1 LTPHCAVSYKDV
13 GAVMAEADSVIR
25 SMVVPA
31 ALLASAPAFL
41 ASGSAAQAGDQT
53 NPPPSLPSLALDP
66 QAAPSPSI
74 WKGLYVGADV
84 FFAAGSHSKGVVGGG
99 AFVGY
104 DKHFDNNLVL
114 GIQAS
119 TGFVP
124 FSIQHSPFKGY
135 DYGEVSA
142 KVGYEM
148 GRVTPYLATGIVLA
162 RPNGTPGAGYLSP
175 ADSANNLFNNG
186 GSNLSASGIVGAGVD
201 YALTDKLTVG
211 VAATVG
217 TGRGFVA
224 PP

>member
-1 LTPHCAVSYKDV
+1 
-13 GAVMAEADSVIR
+13 M
-25 SMVVPA
+25 
-31 ALLASAPAFL
+31 
-41 ASGSAAQAGDQT
+41 
-53 NPPPSLPSLALDP
+53 
-66 QAAPSPSI
+66 
-74 WKGLYVGADV
+74 
-84 FFAAGSHSKGVVGGG
+84 
-99 AFVGY
+99 
-104 DKHFDNNLVL
+104 L

-175 ADSANNLFNNG
+175 ANSANNLFNNG

>member
-1 LTPHCAVSYKDV
+1 
-13 GAVMAEADSVIR
+13 MAEADSVIR
-25 SMVVPA
+25 SVVLPAALFASAA
-31 ALLASAPAFL
+31 ALLAAA
-41 ASGSAAQAGDQT
+41 SAAHATDT
-53 NPPPSLPSLALDP
+53 TSPPASLPSLALDP
-66 QAAPSPSI
+66 NAAPSPSI
-74 WKGLYVGADV
+74 WKGLYVGSDV
-84 FFAAGSHSKGVVGGG
+84 FFSAGSHSRGVVGGS

-104 DKHFDNNLVL
+104 ERHLDNNLVL

-148 GRVTPYLATGIVLA
+148 GRVTPYMMTGIVLA
-162 RPNGTPGAGYLSP
+162 RPNGAPGAGYLSP
-175 ADSANNLFNNG
+175 TDSATNLFNNN
-186 GSNLSASGIVGAGVD
+186 GSNLAASGIIGAGVN

-211 VAATVG
+211 VAAAVG

>member
-31 ALLASAPAFL
+31 ALLASAPALL

-84 FFAAGSHSKGVVGGG
+84 FFSAGSHSKGVVGGG

-175 ADSANNLFNNG
+175 ADSANNVFNG
-186 GSNLSASGIVGAGVD
+186 ASDLAASGVVGAGVD
-201 YALTDKLTVG
+201 YALTNNTTIG
-211 VAATVG
+211 VAAVVG
-217 TGRGFVA
+217 TGHGAFVA

>member
-1 LTPHCAVSYKDV
+1 
-13 GAVMAEADSVIR
+13 MAEADSVIR
-25 SMVVPA
+25 SIVLPA
-31 ALLASAPAFL
+31 ALLASVAALL
-41 ASGSAAQAGDQT
+41 AAASAAQADPA
-53 NPPPSLPSLALDP
+53 NPPLPTLALDP
-66 QAAPSPSI
+66 QAPSPSI
-74 WKGLYVGADV
+74 WKGLYVGSDV
-84 FFAAGSHSKGVVGGG
+84 FFSAGSHSKGVVGGS

-104 DKHFDNNLVL
+104 ERHLDNNLVL

-142 KVGYEM
+142 KVAYEM
-148 GRVTPYLATGIVLA
+148 GRVTPYMMTGIVLA
-162 RPNGTPGAGYLSP
+162 RPNGAPGASYLSP
-175 ADSANNLFNNG
+175 TDSATNLFNNN
-186 GSNLSASGIVGAGVD
+186 GSNLAASGTIGAGVN

-211 VAATVG
+211 VAAAVG

>member
-1 LTPHCAVSYKDV
+1 
-13 GAVMAEADSVIR
+13 MAEAHAVIR
-25 SMVVPA
+25 SVVLLAAAHLASAA
-31 ALLASAPAFL
+31 ALLASGA
-41 ASGSAAQAGDQT
+41 AAQAADPT
-53 NPPPSLPSLALDP
+53 NPPLPTLALDP
-66 QAAPSPSI
+66 QAPSPSI
-74 WKGLYVGADV
+74 WKGLYVGGDV
-84 FFAAGSHSKGVVGGG
+84 FFSAGSHSKGVVGGS
-99 AFVGY
+99 AFAGY
-104 DKHFDNNLVL
+104 ERHFDNNLVL

-148 GRVTPYLATGIVLA
+148 GRLTPYLTTGIVLA

-175 ADSANNLFNNG
+175 TDSVNNLFNNN
-186 GSNLSASGIVGAGVD
+186 GSNLSASGVVGAGVN

-211 VAATVG
+211 VAASVG

>member
-1 LTPHCAVSYKDV
+1 
-13 GAVMAEADSVIR
+13 MIR
-25 SMVVPA
+25 SVVLPAARLASAAARLASAAARLASAA
-31 ALLASAPAFL
+31 ALLASA
-41 ASGSAAQAGDQT
+41 SAAQATDQT
-53 NPPPSLPSLALDP
+53 NPPASLPSLALDP
-66 QAAPSPSI
+66 NAAPSPSI
-74 WKGLYVGADV
+74 WKGLYVGGDV
-84 FFAAGSHSKGVVGGG
+84 FFSAGSHSKGVVGGS
-99 AFVGY
+99 AFAGY
-104 DKHFDNNLVL
+104 TSHFDNNLVL

-135 DYGEVSA
+135 DYGELSA

-148 GRVTPYLATGIVLA
+148 GRVTPYMTTGVVLA
-162 RPNGTPGAGYLSP
+162 RPNGTPGAGYLSA
-175 ADSANNLFNNG
+175 ADSANNLFTNN
-186 GSNLSASGIVGAGVD
+186 GSNLAASGIIGAGVD

>member
-1 LTPHCAVSYKDV
+1 
-13 GAVMAEADSVIR
+13 MAEADSVIR
-25 SMVVPA
+25 SVILPAARFASAAARFASAA
-31 ALLASAPAFL
+31 ALLASAAAAL
-41 ASGSAAQAGDQT
+41 VASASAAQAGDPT
-53 NPPPSLPSLALDP
+53 NPPLPTLALDP
-66 QAAPSPSI
+66 QTPPPSI
-74 WKGLYVGADV
+74 WKGLYVGSDV
-84 FFAAGSHSKGVVGGG
+84 FFSAGSHSKGVVGGS
-99 AFVGY
+99 AFAGY
-104 DKHFDNNLVL
+104 ERHFDNNLVL
-114 GIQAS
+114 GIEAS

-148 GRVTPYLATGIVLA
+148 GRVTPYLTTGIVLA

-175 ADSANNLFNNG
+175 TDSANNLFNNG
-186 GSNLSASGIVGAGVD
+186 GSSLSTSGIVGAGVD

>member
-1 LTPHCAVSYKDV
+1 
-13 GAVMAEADSVIR
+13 MAEADSVIR
-25 SMVVPA
+25 SVVLPA
-31 ALLASAPAFL
+31 ALLVSVAALS
-41 ASGSAAQAGDQT
+41 ASGSAAQADPA
-53 NPPPSLPSLALDP
+53 NPPLPTLALDP
-66 QAAPSPSI
+66 QAPSPSI
-74 WKGLYVGADV
+74 WKGLYVGSDV
-84 FFAAGSHSKGVVGGG
+84 FFSAGSHSKGVVGGS

-104 DKHFDNNLVL
+104 ERHLDNNLVL

-148 GRVTPYLATGIVLA
+148 GRVTPYMMTGIVLA
-162 RPNGTPGAGYLSP
+162 RPNGTAGAGYLSP
-175 ADSANNLFNNG
+175 TDSANNLFNNS
-186 GSNLSASGIVGAGVD
+186 GSNLAASGIIGAGVN